1 MDNLIPTHK
10 DDKGNIL
17 VNGRDLHEFLDATER
32 YSTWFDRMIKYG
44 FEENIDYVGCKTFN
58 TLARQELQNHAMT
71 IDMAK
76 EISMLQRNEK
86 GKQARQ
92 YFIEVEKQAKQNELD
107 VSNLSPE
114 LQMFKGIFD
123 SVARQE
129 QATKK
134 LETKVDNG
142 FKGITEIVNLN
153 VTDWRKQ
160 TQSLI
165 HKMAKTQG
173 GFSAYQEIGS
183 DIYAETD
190 RRAGSDLHRRLINL
204 RKNMAIE
211 GASKSKQQRAN
222 KLDAIENDKR
232 LKEIYLAV
240 VKDFAIKYQVWNEE
254 Y

>member
-58 TLARQELQNHAMT
+58 TLARQELQDHAMT

-142 FKGITEIVNLN
+142 FKGITEIVGLN

-222 KLDAIENDKR
+222 KLDVIENDKR